1 MADGT
6 PMKPGFY
13 NMDCMEAMKQFPDG
27 FFDLAIVDP
36 PYGDGN
42 SNIGNGNRFGQRFDR
57 YKEWDRFAGGTTFK
71 KYSSVERTGGGTLR
85 NTAKKLLRGT
95 LHREKIILKNF
106 FASHA
111 IKLSGEVIISIC
123 PRHGAS

>member
-13 NMDCMEAMKQFPDG
+13 NMDCMEAMKQFPDN

-42 SNIGNGNRFGQRFDR
+42 SKIGGGCDSGNSSTDI
-57 YKEWDRFAGGTTFK
+57 K
-71 KYSSVERTGGGTLR
+71 KPYRTGGSWSKKYG
-85 NTAKKLLRGT
+85 KKLLRGM
-95 LHREKIILKNF
+95 LPRSKSILTNCS
-106 FASHA
+106 ASHA
-111 IKLSGEVIISIC
+111 I
-123 PRHGAS
+123 R

>member
-85 NTAKKLLRGT
+85 NTAKKSLRGM
-95 LHREKIILKNF
+95 LPRNKHILMSCS
-106 FASHA
+106 ASHA
-111 IKLSGEVIISIC
+111 IKSY
-123 PRHGAS
+123 GAVTILHSHRQGAF